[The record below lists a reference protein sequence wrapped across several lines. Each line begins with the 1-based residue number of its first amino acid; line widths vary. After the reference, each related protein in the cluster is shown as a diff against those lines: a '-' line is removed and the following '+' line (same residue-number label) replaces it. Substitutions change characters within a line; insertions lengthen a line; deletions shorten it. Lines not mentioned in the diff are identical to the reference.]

1 MPKLYSV
8 KRLPSTGQLG
18 DVYFSTETKEF
29 FVCLAGGELFN
40 MAGLLQLQPQPVVGP
55 KGEQG
60 SVGPPGPRGL
70 QGAEGIQ
77 GRPGV
82 SGSMGPAGHN
92 GSAGLPGAT
101 GKTGAQGPQGPAG
114 KDGASIVGPAGPKGD
129 KGDRGDL
136 FIPTETELQAAVI
149 DYRQRYICIQAAFLE
164 EITKSKSLRASTRLH
179 VQNTLNR
186 VKKAAGL

>member
-8 KRLPSTGQLG
+8 KRLPSVG
-18 DVYFSTETKEF
+18 DEIGSVYFCTETKEF

-55 KGEQG
+55 QGEQG

-101 GKTGAQGPQGPAG
+101 GKTGPQGPQGVAG

-129 KGDRGDL
+129 KGERGDVL
-136 FIPTETELQAAVI
+136 IPNADELSKAVIAYRQKHTKAQAAI
-149 DYRQRYICIQAAFLE
+149 LG
-164 EITKSKSLRASTRLH
+164 EIAKAKSLPASTRLH
-179 VQNTLNR
+179 VNR
-186 VKKAAGL
+186 VLKNIQKELQ

>member
-8 KRLPSTGQLG
+8 KRPPASGELG
-18 DVYFSTETKEF
+18 DVYFSTETKQF
-29 FVCLAGGELFN
+29 FVCLAGGELFD
-40 MAGLLQLQPQPVVGP
+40 MAGLLTMQPQPVVGP
-55 KGEQG
+55 QGPQG

-101 GKTGAQGPQGPAG
+101 GKTGAQGPQGPQGTAG
-114 KDGASIVGPAGPKGD
+114 KDGASIVGPAGPQGP
-129 KGDRGDL
+129 RGDVM
-136 FIPTETELQAAVI
+136 IPNADELSAAVI
-149 DYRQRYICIQAAFLE
+149 AYRQKFTAIQAALLS
-164 EITKSKSLRASTRLH
+164 EIGRAGSLPKSTNLH
-179 VQNTLNR
+179 VKRILNN